1 MKGPNRHMRT
11 EQQALKVS
19 LAPILLVS
27 VLGIGFGLVS
37 GSFAI
42 LFDGVFSLMD
52 AVMSVVSLTVAGLI
66 SRSVANR
73 LSVRTQN
80 AFTMG
85 FWHFEPIVL
94 LVNSVLMM
102 GGGRV
107 RALPSGLGALSGGRE
122 VDFGPAVVY
131 AAVVVVITVVMGVL
145 EHRANRRIGS
155 EFVAMDVKGWIM
167 AGGVTGALLIAFVIG
182 MIIDGTEAEWFM
194 PYVDPAV
201 LTVVALVLIPVPF
214 STAAQG
220 TVRSLARHPSRT
232 AGRTPRRSLRTSVPP
247 KDSTTTGSMP
257 RHRDG
262 PERSRSSST
271 CPRACRRG
279 HLRTGTASATP
290 SKAASAGTIPMRG
303 SPCPSPRR
311 TLRPFRRKT
320 AAGASLRGRAT
331 AMRERPR
338 RDAASP
344 HLHKRR

>member
-19 LAPILLVS
+19 LAAILLVS

-52 AVMSVVSLTVAGLI
+52 AVLSGASLTVAGLI
-66 SRSVANR
+66 ARSVANR
-73 LSVRTQN
+73 LSVRTQT
-80 AFTMG
+80 AFTVG
-85 FWHFEPIVL
+85 FWRFAPIVL

-102 GGGRV
+102 GV
-107 RALPSGLGALSGGRE
+107 AAYALFQAVSALLSGGRE

-214 STAAQG
+214 STLRKALSEVSLVTPPGLRKDAEAVAEDVSAAEGFDDYRVYAAAQG
-220 TVRSLARHPSRT
+220 RSRT
-232 AGRTPRRSLRTSVPP
+232 VEIVFYVPKGLP
-247 KDSTTTGSMP
+247 
-257 RHRDG
+257 
-262 PERSRSSST
+262 
-271 CPRACRRG
+271 PRALEDWDRIRDTVEG
-279 HLRTGTASATP
+279 RLGGDDPHAWITVSFTTKDAPAV
-290 SKAASAGTIPMRG
+290 
-303 SPCPSPRR
+303 SP
-311 TLRPFRRKT
+311 
-320 AAGASLRGRAT
+320 
-331 AMRERPR
+331 
-338 RDAASP
+338 
-344 HLHKRR
+344 

>member
-1 MKGPNRHMRT
+1 MKGPIRRMRT

-19 LAPILLVS
+19 LAAILLVS

-66 SRSVANR
+66 SRSVTNR
-73 LSVRTQN
+73 LSRRTQN

-94 LVNSVLMM
+94 LVNSTLMM
-102 GGGRV
+102 GV
-107 RALPSGLGALSGGRE
+107 AAYALVQAVSALLNGGRE

-145 EHRANRRIGS
+145 EHRANKRIRS

-182 MIIDGTEAEWFM
+182 MLIDGTAAAWFM

-214 STAAQG
+214 STLRKALSE
-220 TVRSLARHPSRT
+220 VSLV
-232 AGRTPRRSLRTSVPP
+232 TPPGLRTSAEAVAEEVSAAEGF
-247 KDSTTTGSMP
+247 DDYRVYASAQG
-257 RHRDG
+257 
-262 PERSRSSST
+262 RSRT
-271 CPRACRRG
+271 VEIVFYVPKGLPPRALEDWDRIRDTVEARLG
-279 HLRTGTASATP
+279 GDDPHAWITVSFTTKDAPAVSA
-290 SKAASAGTIPMRG
+290 
-303 SPCPSPRR
+303 
-311 TLRPFRRKT
+311 
-320 AAGASLRGRAT
+320 
-331 AMRERPR
+331 
-338 RDAASP
+338 
-344 HLHKRR
+344 

>member
-19 LAPILLVS
+19 LAAILLVS

-102 GGGRV
+102 GV
-107 RALPSGLGALSGGRE
+107 AAYALFQAVSALLSGGRE

-214 STAAQG
+214 STLRKALSEVSLVTPPGLRKDAEAVAEDVSAAEGFDDYRVYAAAQG
-220 TVRSLARHPSRT
+220 RSRT
-232 AGRTPRRSLRTSVPP
+232 VEIVFYVPKGLP
-247 KDSTTTGSMP
+247 
-257 RHRDG
+257 
-262 PERSRSSST
+262 
-271 CPRACRRG
+271 PRALEDWDRIRD
-279 HLRTGTASATP
+279 TVE
-290 SKAASAGTIPMRG
+290 
-303 SPCPSPRR
+303 
-311 TLRPFRRKT
+311 
-320 AAGASLRGRAT
+320 GRLGGDDPHAWIT
-331 AMRERPR
+331 VSFTTK
-338 RDAASP
+338 DAPAVST
-344 HLHKRR
+344 